1 MIQGINHITYSVSDI
16 KRSKQFYKE
25 VLKDK
30 IVMENETIVF
40 FTLGNVW
47 FALNEEKDI
56 PRHDMQIGYTHLAL
70 SISEKDFEDWY
81 YWLKVNKV
89 NILKGRNRDIK
100 EKNSIYFTDP
110 DGYLLELY
118 TGTLMDR
125 INYYNHLD
133 NDTKCFE

>member
-1 MIQGINHITYSVSDI
+1 MIQGINHITYSVFDI
-16 KRSKQFYKE
+16 KRSTQFYKE
-25 VLKDK
+25 ILKAN

-56 PRHDMQIGYTHLAL
+56 PRHNMQIGYTHLAL

-81 YWLKVNKV
+81 HWLKINKV

-100 EKNSIYFTDP
+100 EKN
-110 DGYLLELY
+110 YLFHGSRRLFIRTSYGNTE
-118 TGTLMDR
+118 G
-125 INYYNHLD
+125 
-133 NDTKCFE
+133 